1 MRTDCETENVVI
13 TGVQSFLRAECNNDL
28 AGEKAHRYG
37 PSTGNQSVGGPTSAT
52 AASLGVNFKDLV
64 DCGVFLP
71 GNTLHE
77 ECLWLYF
84 TELIQQDLDSVK
96 IHGNTHYT
104 CQARQD
110 TVPGKPDELYFLP
123 ENFGASDILQ
133 PVSFE
138 KLYQAR
144 MKCKT
149 TDSKNEFQEGTNF
162 NHILSLLDVSKPVSG
177 RSFKYVLLFND
188 SCFIQ

>member
-1 MRTDCETENVVI
+1 MRTDCGTQNLLI

-96 IHGNTHYT
+96 IHRNTH
-104 CQARQD
+104 
-110 TVPGKPDELYFLP
+110 
-123 ENFGASDILQ
+123 
-133 PVSFE
+133 
-138 KLYQAR
+138 
-144 MKCKT
+144 
-149 TDSKNEFQEGTNF
+149 
-162 NHILSLLDVSKPVSG
+162 
-177 RSFKYVLLFND
+177 
-188 SCFIQ
+188 